1 MNNLYKQCLIKYE
14 SGALSTVWIPS
25 KFAEKGKDIIVGKH
39 NIDGVSVKVVRVY
52 NGVSLEEEQINLNK
66 KSKFDSIKEMQK

>member
-25 KFAEKGKDIIVGKH
+25 KFAEKGKNIIVGKH
-39 NIDGVSVKVVRVY
+39 KLDGVNAKVVRVY
-52 NGVSLEEEQINLNK
+52 NGVSLVEEQIYLNK